1 MENFLNLVKIL
12 SEGLGTT
19 LLIFTLTLLLGIPAG
34 ILVAMARNSKNKI
47 ISNITKLYILIIR
60 GTPMMLQIIF
70 IYFAPY
76 YLFKINYDRF
86 VAIIIA
92 FVVNYAAYFAEIFRS
107 GILSIP
113 KGQKEAA
120 FTLGFSRTQTF
131 FRILLPQIIKRILP
145 SMSNEVISL
154 IKTTSLA
161 QIIGITEIFALAQKQ
176 ASYQFSIVPLC
187 VAESLAILIGQK
199 IGTDSKQRLADLD
212 FYISKNNLY

>member
-1 MENFLNLVKIL
+1 MENFFNLVKIL

-120 FTLGFSRTQTF
+120 FTLGFSKTQTF

-161 QIIGITEIFALAQKQ
+161 QIIWR
-176 ASYQFSIVPLC
+176 
-187 VAESLAILIGQK
+187 K
-199 IGTDSKQRLADLD
+199 IYKYYL
-212 FYISKNNLY
+212 

>member
-1 MENFLNLVKIL
+1 MENFLNLLKSL

-19 LLIFTLTLLLGIPAG
+19 LLIFLLTLVLGIPAG
-34 ILVAMARNSKNKI
+34 ILVAVARNSKNRIVKTLIKI
-47 ISNITKLYILIIR
+47 YILIIR

-76 YLFKINYDRF
+76 YLFKVTYDRF

-120 FTLGFSRTQTF
+120 FTLGFSKTQTF
-131 FRILLPQIIKRILP
+131 FRILLPQIVKRILP
-145 SMSNEVISL
+145 AMSNEVISL

-176 ASYQFSIVPLC
+176 ASYQFSILPLC
-187 VAESLAILIGQK
+187 VAGLMYLVLCTIITYAFNKAEKKYSYYTI
-199 IGTDSKQRLADLD
+199 T
-212 FYISKNNLY
+212 

>member
-1 MENFLNLVKIL
+1 MENFLNLLKIL

-19 LLIFTLTLLLGIPAG
+19 LLIFLLTLVLGIPAG
-34 ILVAMARNSKNKI
+34 ILVAVARNSKNRIVKTLI
-47 ISNITKLYILIIR
+47 KVYILIIR

-76 YLFKINYDRF
+76 YLFKVTYDRF

-120 FTLGFSRTQTF
+120 FTLGFSKTQTF
-131 FRILLPQIIKRILP
+131 FRILLPQIVKRILP
-145 SMSNEVISL
+145 AMSNEVISL

-176 ASYQFSIVPLC
+176 ASYQFSILPLC
-187 VAESLAILIGQK
+187 VAGLMYLVLCTIITYAFNKAEKKYSYYNI
-199 IGTDSKQRLADLD
+199 T
-212 FYISKNNLY
+212 

>member
-1 MENFLNLVKIL
+1 MENFLNLLKIL

-19 LLIFTLTLLLGIPAG
+19 LLIFLLTLVLGIPAG
-34 ILVAMARNSKNKI
+34 ILVAVARNSKNRIVKTLIKI
-47 ISNITKLYILIIR
+47 YILIIR

-76 YLFKINYDRF
+76 YLFKVTYDRF

-120 FTLGFSRTQTF
+120 FTLGFSKTQTF
-131 FRILLPQIIKRILP
+131 FRILLPQIVKRILP
-145 SMSNEVISL
+145 AMSNEVISL

-176 ASYQFSIVPLC
+176 ASYQFSILPLC
-187 VAESLAILIGQK
+187 VAGLMYLVLCTIITYAFNKAE
-199 IGTDSKQRLADLD
+199 
-212 FYISKNNLY
+212 KNIVITL

>member
-145 SMSNEVISL
+145 SN
-154 IKTTSLA
+154 
-161 QIIGITEIFALAQKQ
+161 IIN
-176 ASYQFSIVPLC
+176 
-187 VAESLAILIGQK
+187 
-199 IGTDSKQRLADLD
+199 
-212 FYISKNNLY
+212 KNNITSTNNWYNRNICISTKTSKLSIFYSSIMCCRINISNFMYNNYICV